1 MYRLNA
7 ERTAA
12 RLWPALTLLLALIL
26 AALPILLYPPGRDQA
41 AYANIGVAILRG
53 GLPYVDMWDIKPP
66 PIYYLYAL
74 AIGLF
79 GPNGPALR
87 MLDLLL
93 MPPALLALMSV
104 GERLGGRALGLWA
117 AALMGVFLF
126 SEPFTNLSQSDSLA
140 LLPGVLLAWAS
151 LQALTYPLNSR
162 MACLF
167 AALAGGLG
175 GLLVWFKPQYAA
187 LVSAWVLVALWQR
200 RRLVWVETLTFLGA
214 AALVA
219 GSLLAWAWSASLLDD
234 MLIVASGTA
243 SYNAA
248 GASSLI
254 DGFLH
259 YGAWRWRQ
267 WGALLILAA
276 LWWPARLL
284 ALRSGAERQPL
295 WGAVWSWLLAG
306 LAFLFVQGLF
316 FDTHWLPLLP
326 PLALLG
332 AGALVDVSRLLSP
345 FLVRLSG
352 LSLAALLTFILL
364 SNTWWPA
371 LGYLT
376 GREDQAAYWRRFQGN
391 DYKPWESLAVL
402 DYLRPRVAP
411 GDTLYV
417 YGFRPEIAFLGGYRP
432 ATRFQ
437 ANFPLIAP
445 WYPLQWRQENVDTLW
460 AAMPPYAIILE
471 SDFMPWV
478 TGYDA
483 DSHTLLQRDVELNNW
498 LMANYQ
504 RVTKIGDF
512 IVCQRL
518 TTS

>member
-1 MYRLNA
+1 MMKRSS
-7 ERTAA
+7 
-12 RLWPALTLLLALIL
+12 WPALALLLALVL
-26 AALPILLYPPGRDQA
+26 ASLPILLYPPGRDQA
-41 AYANIGVAILRG
+41 AYANIGQAILRG

-79 GPNGPALR
+79 GANGAALR
-87 MLDLLL
+87 LLDLLL
-93 MPPALLALMSV
+93 MPPALLALYSL
-104 GERLGGRALGLWA
+104 GLGLGGRALGLWA

-140 LLPGVLLAWAS
+140 LLPSVLLAWAS
-151 LQALTYPLNSR
+151 LRALAHPTDSR
-162 MACLF
+162 EARLW

-175 GLLVWFKPQYAA
+175 GLLIWFKPQYAA
-187 LVSAWVLVALWQR
+187 LALAWALLALVQR
-200 RRLVWVETLTFLGA
+200 RRLVWGE
-214 AALVA
+214 ALAFA
-219 GSLLAWAWSASLLDD
+219 GGGLLLAGGLLALAWGAGLLDD

-248 GASSLI
+248 GAASLLE
-254 DGFLH
+254 GFLH
-259 YGAWRWRQ
+259 YGAWRWGQ
-267 WGALLILAA
+267 WGVLLILAG

-284 ALRSGAERQPL
+284 ALRSGAAPQPL
-295 WGAVWSWLLAG
+295 WGAMGLWLLGG

-326 PLALLG
+326 PLALLA
-332 AGALVDVSRLLSP
+332 AGALLDIARLLP
-345 FLVRLSG
+345 RALARLGG
-352 LSLAALLTFILL
+352 LSLAALLSAILL
-364 SNTWWPA
+364 GNTWWPA

-376 GREDQAAYWRRFQGN
+376 GQQDQAAYWRRFQGN
-391 DYKPWESLAVL
+391 DYKPWESLALL

-437 ANFPLIAP
+437 ANFALIAP
-445 WYPLQWRQENVDTLW
+445 WYPPEWRQENVDTLW

-471 SDFMPWV
+471 SDYMPWV

-504 RVTKIGDF
+504 RITKIGDF
-512 IVCQRL
+512 IVCQRR